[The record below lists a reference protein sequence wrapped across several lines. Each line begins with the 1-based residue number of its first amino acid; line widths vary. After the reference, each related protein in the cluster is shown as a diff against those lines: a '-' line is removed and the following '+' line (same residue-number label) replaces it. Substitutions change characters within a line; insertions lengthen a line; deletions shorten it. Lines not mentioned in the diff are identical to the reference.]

1 MNATTKVT
9 RIVRKNKKR
18 TKLINF
24 FRAERNRFKV
34 SMICFLFSKVSSF
47 GLKLCINYNVT
58 FYTIVDPFILFIVQS
73 NFCAKV
79 RMIFDDD
86 DFRREKRFQSNQC
99 FMASGIENLNI
110 EKILQWQPEM
120 YWDISV
126 SMPVI
131 ASKFYN
137 LNNLK
142 IRYILLYKASTS

>member
-1 MNATTKVT
+1 MNNFNTVLHSCFFICIKQRAKKEVE
-9 RIVRKNKKR
+9 KR

-47 GLKLCINYNVT
+47 GLKLCINYNVK

-79 RMIFDDD
+79 RMIFDD
-86 DFRREKRFQSNQC
+86 QC

-131 ASKFYN
+131 ALRFYN

-142 IRYILLYKASTS
+142 TNLN